1 MEQTSGTSY
10 PNVLIVDYLKK
21 SKKANPELMLKAMG
35 MINVGYQKIVT
46 FQTPSGGFSWWGP
59 NDTPQLWVTAYGL
72 QQIVDT
78 ARVYEI
84 DPNVISKAQNYLIS
98 QQDKDGAW
106 KTTGKTHGVAIEG
119 FRDPSLSMTSYV
131 AWTLAESRYKGDA
144 LDKALAFIRE
154 RIKAE
159 KSSYVLALAACA
171 LFAAD
176 RKDEAAHEIMER
188 LVGMAKT
195 EGERMFWET
204 EGQTMSFARRGGA
217 TVETTALATYAS
229 IKSGRYPTVAQ
240 KGLNHLVHERSSSG
254 GWGST
259 QSTILALKCLVEA
272 MTGQK
277 PEGTIKVK
285 VRCNDATR
293 EIEIDPDQADVLQLV
308 DFGAATR
315 AGTNRL
321 EIETEGEGTLMF
333 QAVAR
338 HYLPWSE
345 VKEEERPEDPI
356 SFKIEYDRARLSKE
370 DLLTANVTMRYNG
383 SMSTYMV
390 IVDLG
395 IPPGFDVLTEA
406 FEKMLEAG
414 RITKFET
421 TGRQVVLYFGTINPK
436 DEIKFSYQLRP
447 KYPVKVL
454 TPSSQAYEYYTP
466 DNRSRS
472 KPVEIEVSG
481 K

>member
-21 SKKANPELMLKAMG
+21 TKKANPELMLKAMG
-35 MINVGYQKIVT
+35 LISTGYQKIVT

-84 DPNVISKAQNYLIS
+84 DPNVISRAQNYLIS

-106 KTTGKTHGVAIEG
+106 KSTGQTHGVAIEG
-119 FRDPSLSMTSYV
+119 FRDPSLPLTAYV
-131 AWTLAESRYKGDA
+131 AWTLAESRYKGAA
-144 LDKALAFIRE
+144 LDKALAFIRG

-159 KSSYVLALAACA
+159 RSSYVLALAACA

-188 LVGMAKT
+188 LVGMART

-204 EGQTMSFARRGGA
+204 EGQTMSFARHGGA
-217 TVETTALATYAS
+217 TVETTALVTYAAM
-229 IKSGRYPTVAQ
+229 KSGRYPTVAQ
-240 KGLNHLVHERSSSG
+240 KGLNQLVHVRSSSG
-254 GWGST
+254 AWGST
-259 QSTILALKCLVEA
+259 QSTVLALKCLVEA
-272 MTGQK
+272 MGGAKLEK
-277 PEGTIKVK
+277 PIKVK
-285 VRCNDATR
+285 VRCNDAAR
-293 EIEIDPDQADVLQLV
+293 EISIDPDQADVLQLV

-345 VKEEERPEDPI
+345 VKEGEQPEDPI
-356 SFKIEYDRARLSKE
+356 VFQVDYDRTRLSKE
-370 DLLTANVTMRYNG
+370 DLLTANVTMRYRG
-383 SMSTYMV
+383 RMSTYMV

-395 IPPGFDVLTEA
+395 IPPGFEVLTDA
-406 FEKMLEAG
+406 FERMLEAG
-414 RITKFET
+414 RITKFEA
-421 TGRQVVLYFGTINPK
+421 TGRQVILYFGAINPN
-436 DEIKFSYQLRP
+436 DEIKFGYQLRP

-454 TPSSQAYEYYTP
+454 APSSQAYEYYTP

-472 KPVEIEVSG
+472 KPVLIEVSG
-481 K
+481 R